1 MVTASPL
8 SPKPAKKGKGNVDT
22 YTISFTNG
30 STSTFTVTNG
40 VNGTNGTNG
49 QDGQDGQDGNGI
61 ASIAKTSTDDLVDTY
76 TITYT
81 NGNATTFTVTN
92 GAEGPTG
99 PTGPAGQTGKGISSV
114 AKTSTVGLVDT
125 YTITY
130 TDETTSTFTITNGEA
145 GQDGVSP
152 VVSAAASG
160 SNVIITV
167 VDGDGS
173 HEYVI
178 PTTSGEVTQLPANW
192 TEENSSSPQYIMNKP
207 TLATVATSGN
217 YNDLSNKPEIPD
229 AQVNADWNAT
239 SGVAQILNKP
249 EIPNAQVNADWN
261 AVSGVAQILNKPT
274 LATVATSGSYNDL
287 TNKPE
292 IPDAQVNADWNATS
306 GVAQILNKPEIPN
319 AQVNADWNAVSGV
332 AQILNKP
339 EIPEYQIL
347 SISNDTIFLTN
358 GGFVKLTWDNISGK
372 PSFAN
377 VAFTNEYSDL
387 SNKPTNLSQF
397 TNDQGYITLSEV
409 PIQQQ
414 ADWNE
419 ADPTAVSYI
428 VNKPVIP
435 ATQVNADWD
444 ATSGVAQILNKP
456 VIPDEQVNANWNEAD
471 PTSKAYI
478 ENKPDL
484 SNYLTSSDLS
494 NYVTKTENETVG
506 GDKTFTGDV
515 TLSGDNVVSANGSLE
530 VPSVLDNVASDGT
543 LNLSSSTGT
552 GNCEQTVN
560 FCDLQT
566 VYDNMLA
573 KFNALNDQIDNLL
586 DSIKDLNKQL
596 KTPKD
601 GEPCPNT
608 PTVTDIDGNTYSTVR
623 IGNQCWMRENLRVTK
638 YPNGTAI
645 VESTNTA
652 TNTPYRRNPAG
663 GANALS
669 VQGYLYNYTAASA
682 GLSAMAS
689 EKIQGIC
696 PTGWHL
702 PTRADWNELKTYVG
716 TKDEFKCSNNYTYI
730 AKALSSPLYWASNGT
745 EACRPGN
752 DIENNNATGFSV
764 VPAGYAY
771 NSGEV
776 QLNSAH
782 LWASDGYYAYLSNA
796 TYYVSIYSTSTLY
809 YSRSVRCLRDNTN
822 GENNTVNA
830 PAVETIDSIR
840 DITQNSAW
848 IMGGKITDDGGMPI
862 TRYGLVVG
870 TSASVTIP
878 TATTVAS
885 STYSISIPYTMGGY
899 NVTGLS
905 TNTAYYYRAFAI
917 NAIDTVYGEAFSFHT
932 VEDGL
937 PCPGLA
943 TITDIDGNTYNTVM
957 IGSQCWLKENLKVT
971 KYADNTSIAKSNADS
986 DTEPYYTD
994 PEMNAANGA
1003 GYLYNWSAVMNG
1015 AASSSANPSGVR
1027 GICPVGWHVPSD
1039 EEFDVLATYV
1049 KSKPEYLCN
1058 SNNNNNAKA
1067 LAATIGW
1074 DNTSTACT
1082 PGNDPSNNNATG
1094 FSAIEN
1100 TSGYA
1105 DFWTATQGN
1114 YYIGYNGTSFSHV
1127 NNSLKENFFG
1137 VRCLKDAAT
1146 TASSPKLPTVEIESI
1161 DDPTDATHH
1170 KSITATVSNDGGA
1183 AVTSRHIYYSKTP
1196 HPSPSNYAGISAFT
1210 DSSPVNCI
1218 LKINLEAGTTYYFRA
1233 AAQNSVGWAYSDEY
1247 SFTTDS
1253 AGGAGMMCPGTT
1265 SVTDKNGNGYATI
1278 QIGTQ
1283 CWMAKNMRGSKYAD
1297 GSTISSYIPNGAGT
1311 INTDYGRLY
1320 TYAAVMNGSSTS
1332 TGSVQGICPSGWHVP
1347 SSDEFQT
1354 LKSFLS
1360 SQSTYQCNSNA
1371 NNISKAIASRNDWAE
1386 SSNECSPGNEMSSN
1400 NASGFDAFP
1409 AGYYSNS
1416 TYHYYGERS
1425 GFATSNAG
1433 YIYFIS
1439 YQYPLLYNYT
1449 LSDPADAY
1457 SVRCIKGATPPSVK
1471 TNNNVTNIGKNN
1483 ATVGGVLMS
1492 DGTNSTFDASSVTE
1506 FGICYSKNN
1515 NNPSISDNK
1524 KTKTPIVAGSYNID
1538 LTGLTMGSTYY
1549 YRAYATNANG
1559 TQYGEVKSFSTLK
1572 GATVSNYAVTSI
1584 TKTSARVRGMIT
1596 ANQDT
1601 VISWGFFLYKKNSSG
1616 NFVQV
1621 MDAYHAN
1628 TDQFTTSGYTVKL
1641 VSTPKTGVYSMDIS
1655 GLEEGATYKYK
1666 AEIRT
1671 IFQGWVYASAQS
1683 AEFTTLAAPEVS
1695 TEGYTYTGNGTNSAK
1710 YTLKG
1715 SIVKKGNPNYT
1726 KRGFVWCK
1734 SNAPSS
1740 YVAEPTLRE
1749 NQNSS
1754 FHIENASD
1762 SGAYSL
1768 NTFTANTPGVTYR
1781 FRAFAINNSDTV
1793 YGEVKTFTSPTKPTM
1808 SFSGDSEAPYNYSNH
1823 VTKNS
1828 IKMTPACTNHGGSN
1842 LFIRGLV
1849 YTTNE
1854 SLSSETPTNG
1864 TVSEN
1869 ASEASTKWVKV
1880 AGTSGSTQEITISG
1894 LSSNTTYYI
1903 RSYGSNSAGTG
1914 YSTVVKKVK
1923 TALECGQTLT
1933 DQNGNTYST
1942 IKIGTQCW
1950 MRSNLKATNYDNV
1963 AEFSTAGT
1971 GEAIELRTG
1980 NPSPISSTIK
1990 YRYNPNNSSSNVNS
2004 YGYLYNWPAAT
2015 GEGLSNMISTYP
2027 NMTTAQGKTQGVC
2040 PRGWHVPTTAELTT
2054 LRNSLNNDNSQ
2065 YYYFNSLAGRMLHN
2079 GYYSEF
2085 GNYLN
2090 LWSNTEYNTELK
2102 WGTVIFYS
2110 NRTSYTFTYEKQV
2123 AVSVRCL
2130 QD

>member
-1 MVTASPL
+1 M
-8 SPKPAKKGKGNVDT
+8 
-22 YTISFTNG
+22 
-30 STSTFTVTNG
+30 
-40 VNGTNGTNG
+40 
-49 QDGQDGQDGNGI
+49 
-61 ASIAKTSTDDLVDTY
+61 
-76 TITYT
+76 
-81 NGNATTFTVTN
+81 
-92 GAEGPTG
+92 
-99 PTGPAGQTGKGISSV
+99 
-114 AKTSTVGLVDT
+114 
-125 YTITY
+125 
-130 TDETTSTFTITNGEA
+130 
-145 GQDGVSP
+145 
-152 VVSAAASG
+152 
-160 SNVIITV
+160 
-167 VDGDGS
+167 
-173 HEYVI
+173 
-178 PTTSGEVTQLPANW
+178 
-192 TEENSSSPQYIMNKP
+192 
-207 TLATVATSGN
+207 
-217 YNDLSNKPEIPD
+217 
-229 AQVNADWNAT
+229 
-239 SGVAQILNKP
+239 
-249 EIPNAQVNADWN
+249 
-261 AVSGVAQILNKPT
+261 
-274 LATVATSGSYNDL
+274 
-287 TNKPE
+287 
-292 IPDAQVNADWNATS
+292 
-306 GVAQILNKPEIPN
+306 
-319 AQVNADWNAVSGV
+319 
-332 AQILNKP
+332 
-339 EIPEYQIL
+339 
-347 SISNDTIFLTN
+347 
-358 GGFVKLTWDNISGK
+358 
-372 PSFAN
+372 
-377 VAFTNEYSDL
+377 
-387 SNKPTNLSQF
+387 
-397 TNDQGYITLSEV
+397 
-409 PIQQQ
+409 
-414 ADWNE
+414 
-419 ADPTAVSYI
+419 
-428 VNKPVIP
+428 
-435 ATQVNADWD
+435 
-444 ATSGVAQILNKP
+444 
-456 VIPDEQVNANWNEAD
+456 
-471 PTSKAYI
+471 
-478 ENKPDL
+478 
-484 SNYLTSSDLS
+484 
-494 NYVTKTENETVG
+494 
-506 GDKTFTGDV
+506 
-515 TLSGDNVVSANGSLE
+515 
-530 VPSVLDNVASDGT
+530 
-543 LNLSSSTGT
+543 
-552 GNCEQTVN
+552 
-560 FCDLQT
+560 
-566 VYDNMLA
+566 
-573 KFNALNDQIDNLL
+573 
-586 DSIKDLNKQL
+586 
-596 KTPKD
+596 
-601 GEPCPNT
+601 
-608 PTVTDIDGNTYSTVR
+608 
-623 IGNQCWMRENLRVTK
+623 
-638 YPNGTAI
+638 
-645 VESTNTA
+645 
-652 TNTPYRRNPAG
+652 
-663 GANALS
+663 
-669 VQGYLYNYTAASA
+669 
-682 GLSAMAS
+682 
-689 EKIQGIC
+689 
-696 PTGWHL
+696 
-702 PTRADWNELKTYVG
+702 
-716 TKDEFKCSNNYTYI
+716 
-730 AKALSSPLYWASNGT
+730 
-745 EACRPGN
+745 
-752 DIENNNATGFSV
+752 
-764 VPAGYAY
+764 
-771 NSGEV
+771 
-776 QLNSAH
+776 
-782 LWASDGYYAYLSNA
+782 
-796 TYYVSIYSTSTLY
+796 SIYSTSTLY

-932 VEDGL
+932 VEDGQ

-971 KYADNTSIAKSNADS
+971 KYADNTPLTMSSQDS
-986 DTEPYYTD
+986 DTEPYYKD
-994 PEMNAANGA
+994 PYKNAANGA
-1003 GYLYNWSAVMNG
+1003 GYLYNWAAVMNG
-1015 AASSSANPSGVR
+1015 AASSSADPSGVR

-1039 EEFDVLATYV
+1039 AEFTTLINYV
-1049 KSKPEYLCN
+1049 KSKAEYLCN
-1058 SNNNNNAKA
+1058 SGANNIAQA
-1067 LAATIGW
+1067 LASTIGW
-1074 DNTSTACT
+1074 TGNSTSCA
-1082 PGNDPSNNNATG
+1082 PGVDPSNNNATG
-1094 FSAIEN
+1094 FSAVEN
-1100 TSGYA
+1100 TSSYA
-1105 DFWTATQGN
+1105 DFWTATKTN
-1114 YYIGYNGTSFSHV
+1114 YYLTYSSSTMGVYPGAAAEDFY
-1127 NNSLKENFFG
+1127 G
-1137 VRCLKDAAT
+1137 VRCVKDPGT
-1146 TASSPKLPTVEIESI
+1146 TALSAKLPTVEIESV
-1161 DDPTDATHH
+1161 DDPNDPAYQ
-1170 KSITATVSNDGGA
+1170 KRVTAIVSNDGGDA
-1183 AVTSRHIYYSKTP
+1183 ITSRRIYYSKTP
-1196 HPSPSNYAGISAFT
+1196 HPSPSNYTSYTNFT
-1210 DSSPVNCI
+1210 DSNPVDCI
-1218 LKINLEAGTTYYFRA
+1218 MKSNLEAGTTYYFRA

-1253 AGGAGMMCPGTT
+1253 AGGAGLKCPGAP
-1265 SVTDKNGNGYATI
+1265 SVSDKSGNSYSTV

-1283 CWMAKNMRGSKYAD
+1283 CWMARNLRTTKYAD
-1297 GSTISSYIPNGAGT
+1297 GSSVTSYIPNGAGSV
-1311 INTDYGRLY
+1311 NVNYGRLY
-1320 TYAAVMNGSSTS
+1320 PYTSVMNGSSTS
-1332 TGSVQGICPSGWHVP
+1332 TGDDQGVCPSGWHVP

-1425 GFATSNAG
+1425 GFATSDAG

-1506 FGICYSKNN
+1506 FGVCYSSTSE
-1515 NNPSISDNK
+1515 NPLISDSK
-1524 KTKTPIVAGSYNID
+1524 KTKTPAALGSFTLD
-1538 LTGLTMGSTYY
+1538 LTGLQMGTTYY

-1734 SNAPSS
+1734 SNAPSP

-1754 FHIENASD
+1754 FQIENASD

-1808 SFSGDSEAPYNYSNH
+1808 SFSGNSEAPYNYSNH

-1914 YSTVVKKVK
+1914 YSTTVKKVK

-1990 YRYNPNNSSSNVNS
+1990 YRYNPNHSSSNVNS

-2015 GEGLSNMISTYP
+2015 GEGLSNMSSSYP

-2054 LRNSLNNDNSQ
+2054 LRNSLNNNNSQ
-2065 YYYFNSLAGRMLHN
+2065 YDHFNSLAGRMLHN

-2090 LWSNTEYNTELK
+2090 LWSNTEYNAELK

-2110 NRTSYTFTYEKQV
+2110 NRTSSTFTYEKQV